1 MSSAPSDSATG
12 LTSDE
17 ARRRLAT
24 YGTNPIQDVVQHTI
38 SRASGKL
45 WAPVPWMLEA
55 AVLLQ
60 LALGEYVEASA
71 VAFLLVFNA
80 GLGFFQ
86 EGRAQA
92 TLEALKS
99 RLSATASARRRRRM
113 ENVIGGRTGTGCR
126 GQAVARRCR
135 TRRCSID

>member
-1 MSSAPSDSATG
+1 MSSPALDSATG

-17 ARRRLAT
+17 ARRRLVAN
-24 YGTNPIQDVVQHTI
+24 GTNAVQDVVQHPVN
-38 SRASGKL
+38 RALRKL

-71 VAFLLVFNA
+71 VGFLLVFNA

-86 EGRAQA
+86 EARAQA
-92 TLEALKS
+92 TLEALKA
-99 RLSATASARRRRRM
+99 RLALTASARRDGVWKTLLAA
-113 ENVIGGRTGTGCR
+113 ELVQG
-126 GQAVARRCR
+126 AVV
-135 TRRCSID
+135 T